1 MLQKLISFS
10 RSPQQKEAFQPMK
23 AKDFLSLLL
32 ITLVIIGPYTAL
44 VYSLGLNELDNEV
57 MDLLRESPL
66 VLLLIAVFIAPI
78 LEEPV
83 YRLHLDLKKKS
94 IYWGLGL
101 SLLLIDEFWYPL
113 AALWIYLIWLLVR
126 VYKDNPP
133 SLKFVIYCSAILF
146 GLIHLGNF
154 TNLDYSKQ
162 FYLIPLLVG
171 AQVFVGL
178 VISFIRLTYGMKWG
192 IIFHG
197 VYNGILIGTYLLF
210 FKDTSWV

>member
-10 RSPQQKEAFQPMK
+10 LSPQQKEAFQPMK

-32 ITLVIIGPYTAL
+32 ITLVIISPYTAL

-57 MDLLRESPL
+57 MDLLRESPV

-83 YRLHLDLKKKS
+83 YRLHLDLKRKS
-94 IYWGLGL
+94 IFWGLGL

-113 AALWIYLIWLLVR
+113 AALWIYLIWLLIR
-126 VYKDNPP
+126 VSKNNPP
-133 SLKFVIYCSAILF
+133 PLKFVVYCSAVLF

-197 VYNGILIGTYLLF
+197 VYNGILIGAYILF
-210 FKDTSWV
+210 FQDL

>member
-32 ITLVIIGPYTAL
+32 ITLVIISPYTAL